1 MFHLRQST
9 TFLISTVL
17 ASIALLLVLVNSWLI
32 LANQSI
38 RAEVGVRQQR
48 INQSLQWSRVNQEL
62 INALAAAAV
71 RNNNTALRDLLAQN
85 GITYTVTP
93 QGQQPAASAP
103 APTPAPAPAPAPAVR
118 PGQPPEAPPDK
129 PPPRK

>member
-48 INQSLQWSRVNQEL
+48 INQALQWSRVNQEL
-62 INALAAAAV
+62 INALATSAV

-85 GITYTVTP
+85 GISYTVTP
-93 QGQQPAASAP
+93 QAQQPPAS
-103 APTPAPAPAPAPAVR
+103 APAPAPAPGQAPAPAAR
-118 PGQPPEAPPDK
+118 PSQPPEAPPDK
-129 PPPRK
+129 PPLRK